1 MKKVKEVFS
10 NYYIIFCIYALIGW
24 LYEVLW
30 MRFVVAPHEWIN
42 RGVLIGPFLPIYG
55 FGLLILLV
63 LLGNFMKRKHPASN
77 PIYTSISLFVIITFI
92 YTTIIEYTTTPKILN
107 PIDYLRDYGL
117 LLVLL
122 NVVIITIVNI
132 FIKKTKNKKIKNF
145 NTTIFL
151 VFLLIWIIT
160 TVIEYVSHFAIDK
173 ATHKLLWDYTKD
185 FLNINARVN
194 WDASRNFAIGG
205 TFLLY
210 TVQPLIEKLLK
221 KLKNPQKLWITAIIG
236 IPMLLD
242 FIFHVILKV
251 I

>member
-1 MKKVKEVFS
+1 MKKFP
-10 NYYIIFCIYALIGW
+10 NIYITFCIYCLIGW

-30 MRFVVAPHEWIN
+30 MWFVVPPFHFIN

-55 FGLLILLV
+55 FGMLILLF
-63 LLGNFMKRKHPASN
+63 LLHNFMSKKHKASN
-77 PIYTSISLFVIITFI
+77 KVYLTISVITVVTFI
-92 YTTIIEYTTTPKILN
+92 YTTIIEYTTTPKILH
-107 PIDYLRDYGL
+107 IDDYLMKYGIGL
-117 LLVLL
+117 L
-122 NVVIITIVNI
+122 IVNI
-132 FIKKTKNKKIKNF
+132 IALVIAYLLVFKTKNKKIKNL
-145 NTTIFL
+145 NLNIVL

-173 ATHKLLWDYTKD
+173 LTGNLLWDYTKD
-185 FLNINARVN
+185 FLNLNARVC

-205 TFLLY
+205 TFLIY
-210 TVQPLIEKLLK
+210 VVQPLVNKLLK
-221 KLKNPQKLWITAIIG
+221 VLNNKQKLIITLVIG